1 MGDSY
6 DGSLVAWR
14 EIPGNNKLVCSAF
27 HANQPITATTNV
39 LQHCYTFKIHGAMP
53 AILHLHLVARCYNGY
68 PLILTHHMYV
78 SYTGGSLVFLYALGN
93 RDQFLPKILQLHKVF
108 NIHHHFYFYFL
119 F

>member
-6 DGSLVAWR
+6 DGSPVAWR

-78 SYTGGSLVFLYALGN
+78 SYTG
-93 RDQFLPKILQLHKVF
+93 
-108 NIHHHFYFYFL
+108 
-119 F
+119 